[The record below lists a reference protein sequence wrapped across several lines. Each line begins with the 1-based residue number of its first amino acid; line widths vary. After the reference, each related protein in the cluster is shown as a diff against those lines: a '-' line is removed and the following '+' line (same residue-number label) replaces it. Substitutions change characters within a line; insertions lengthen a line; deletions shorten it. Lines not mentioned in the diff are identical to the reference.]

1 MPGSN
6 PKKRTVFHPL
16 AIPMLTPSRVY
27 SERKMPLNQEDNIPR
42 MSHPGVTAVWPA
54 GAALADAERL
64 GAAARDSWD
73 GVPEAFRAGRAL
85 PAPWEMIFGPLRA
98 SPADGLTVVGQM
110 GQSLDG
116 RIATVTGHSH
126 YINGPDGLDHLH
138 RLRALVDAVVVG
150 VATAVADNPQLTV
163 RRVAGPNPARVVI
176 DPRGRLPPSAR
187 MLGPDGARRLIVTN
201 EATALCA
208 LPAGVDV
215 VRLPARDG
223 RLAPCDILAHLA
235 ERGFRRIMIEGG
247 ALTVSRFLAAGC
259 LDRVHVIIAPLI
271 LGAGPTGFALAPV
284 ARVDDAI
291 RPPTRAH
298 RLGDE
303 IVFDCDLAAQR
314 VPIGRANTSM

>member
-1 MPGSN
+1 MS
-6 PKKRTVFHPL
+6 
-16 AIPMLTPSRVY
+16 AD
-27 SERKMPLNQEDNIPR
+27 QEDNLVGG
-42 MSHPGVTAVWPA
+42 SSVAVTGVWPA
-54 GAALADAERL
+54 TAPAADWEHGGAP
-64 GAAARDSWD
+64 ARDAWD
-73 GVPEAFRAGRAL
+73 GVPEAFRAGRVLAS
-85 PAPWEMIFGPLRA
+85 PWETIFGPLRTTT
-98 SPADGLTVVGQM
+98 SDGLTVVAQM

-176 DPRGRLPPSAR
+176 DPHGRLPPSAR
-187 MLGPDGARRLIVTN
+187 MLLPDGAARLIVTG
-201 EATALCA
+201 EATPLRP
-208 LPAGVDV
+208 LPAGVEV
-215 VRLPARDG
+215 VRLPAKDG
-223 RLAPCDILAHLA
+223 RLAPSDILANLA
-235 ERGFRRIMIEGG
+235 ARGFCRIMIEGG

-259 LDRVHVIIAPLI
+259 LDRMHVIVAPLI
-271 LGAGPTGFALAPV
+271 LGAGPTGFDLAPV

-303 IVFDCDLAAQR
+303 IVFDCDLKAQR
-314 VPIGRANTSM
+314 VPIGRANTST